1 MSQLVLNSYVGIISR
16 RGLESLL
23 PDGEHAA
30 PFLVRRACRRQPT
43 EAICYWAVMQDTAA
57 KEVERQ
63 LQWQLY
69 ENALATLHECA
80 KHFGTF
86 LPPEFE
92 DTG

>member
-1 MSQLVLNSYVGIISR
+1 M
-16 RGLESLL
+16 E
-23 PDGEHAA
+23 
-30 PFLVRRACRRQPT
+30 
-43 EAICYWAVMQDTAA
+43 DTAA

-63 LQWQLY
+63 LQRRLY
-69 ENALATLHECA
+69 QGALATLHARA